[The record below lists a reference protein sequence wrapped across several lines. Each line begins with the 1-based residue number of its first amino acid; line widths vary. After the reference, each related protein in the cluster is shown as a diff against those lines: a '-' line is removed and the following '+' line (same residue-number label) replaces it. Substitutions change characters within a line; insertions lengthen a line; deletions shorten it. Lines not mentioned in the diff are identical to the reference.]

1 MEKVLAVDYGRK
13 RVGLAVS
20 DPMGITAR
28 PLEAIVRSGSGTT
41 GELIDGIL
49 KECEEENAGRIV
61 VGLPV
66 QMDGTEGLAAEEV
79 RRFVEELR
87 ARTDLP
93 VEQEDERLSSKAAHA
108 VMKHAGVK
116 HKKRKERVDSAAALV
131 VLQSFLAKRKRG

>member
-20 DPMGITAR
+20 DPLGITAR
-28 PLEAIVRSGSGTT
+28 PLDALIRSGPGT
-41 GELIDGIL
+41 GEVIDGIL

-87 ARTDLP
+87 ARTELP
-93 VEQEDERLSSKAAHA
+93 VEQEDERLSSRAAHA
-108 VMKHAGVK
+108 VMKDAGVK
-116 HKKRKERVDSAAALV
+116 HKKRKERVDSAAALI